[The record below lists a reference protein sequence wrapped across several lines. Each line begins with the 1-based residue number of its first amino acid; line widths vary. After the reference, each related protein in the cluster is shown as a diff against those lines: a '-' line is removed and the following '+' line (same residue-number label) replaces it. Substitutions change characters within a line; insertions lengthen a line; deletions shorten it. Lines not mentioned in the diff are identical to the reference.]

1 MSMARKSSIMY
12 LGRLCREKMMNGDQ
26 IDKSHRGFTLIEMA
40 MVLGVIALVLT
51 ILMPVSVSML
61 DTQKRQD
68 AKAKLAVIDSALV
81 NFVVLNRRLPCP
93 ADGTVA
99 TGVANAGVETLD
111 VLTGL
116 CNPATEISGVVPW
129 VTLGISEDSA
139 TDPWRGRITYRVD
152 TNLARAFPA
161 VPNRLM
167 DMSWCD
173 PAGPAVA
180 VGSACVAGCAGA
192 TCTSPQNFLN
202 GKGLPVSDGNGIGN
216 WLNNPIVAPYTGAAY
231 VLISHGPSGTGSYI
245 NSGNLSPG
253 TIAAGT
259 SEILNQNNRVLM
271 TGGVLGASYRDAALD
286 DTTTAL
292 HFDDYLS
299 HPTIMAVLQNANL
312 GPRAH

>member
-1 MSMARKSSIMY
+1 
-12 LGRLCREKMMNGDQ
+12 MMNGDQ

-99 TGVANAGVETLD
+99 TGVANAGVETL
-111 VLTGL
+111 VVATGL
-116 CNPATEISGVVPW
+116 CAPPTEISGVVPW

-161 VPNRLM
+161 VPNSLM
-167 DMSWCD
+167 NMSWCD

-202 GKGLPVSDGNGIGN
+202 GKGLSVSDGVN
-216 WLNNPIVAPYTGAAY
+216 WLNNPNAAPYTGAAY
-231 VLISHGPSGTGSYI
+231 VLISHGPSGTGAYI

-259 SEILNQNNRVLM
+259 GEALNQNNQPLKTVV
-271 TGGVLGASYRDAALD
+271 TPVTSYRDAALD